1 MKVPPEAIETVR
13 NVFLRANRAATRM
26 LSEAPNT
33 WETSLDMAV
42 ITALNHYS
50 APIQPVRDCLLNIQT
65 HFFGGRRLYE
75 RWEIAD
81 IGLLIMFRVR
91 GQLARTKLALL
102 QSKRLYPK
110 EVSEVY
116 EDERYHYR
124 AGFSRLY
131 SEQEDYDADMRAR
144 TFTWDGSSEYKAI
157 KKDDNQEDA
166 IEIYEKEKQIPV
178 YYLLYHPFR
187 LGWNVSV
194 PMWGPRRRSSYKLG
208 TRIVPSAEI
217 RSACSSL
224 STGRSPSADMLKHVR
239 RTAYQG
245 NERLGCRLEDFVAD
259 RVLGCY
265 EGYVATNPED
275 FALEQVFFN
284 RSGPIAAAIAVTVD
298 LPEGD

>member
-1 MKVPPEAIETVR
+1 MRIPPEAVETVR
-13 NVFLRANRAATRM
+13 SVFLRANRDATRM

-42 ITALNHYS
+42 INALNQYS
-50 APIQPVRDCLLNIQT
+50 APIQPVRDYLVSIQT

-91 GQLARTKLALL
+91 GRLVRTKLALL

-110 EVSEVY
+110 EISGAS

-131 SEQEDYDADMRAR
+131 REQEEHDADMRAR
-144 TFTWDGSSEYKAI
+144 TFTWDWSSKYKAI
-157 KKDDNQEDA
+157 KEGDDQEHA
-166 IEIYEKEKQIPV
+166 IESYERQRNIPV

-187 LGWNVSV
+187 LGWNISV
-194 PMWGPRRRSSYKLG
+194 PIWGPRRRASYKLG

-217 RSACSSL
+217 RSACASL
-224 STGRSPSADMLKHVR
+224 TAGKSPSADMLKQVR
-239 RTAYQG
+239 KAAHQG
-245 NERLGCRLEDFVAD
+245 NDVLGRRLEDFVAD
-259 RVLGCY
+259 RVLGCH
-265 EGYVATNPED
+265 EGYVATDPED